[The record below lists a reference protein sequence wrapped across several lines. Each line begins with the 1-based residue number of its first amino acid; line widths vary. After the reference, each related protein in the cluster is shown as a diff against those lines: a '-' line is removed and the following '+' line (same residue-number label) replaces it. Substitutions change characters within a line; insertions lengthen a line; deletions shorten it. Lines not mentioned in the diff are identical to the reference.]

1 VCAGADVINDI
12 SGGVYDEKIL
22 SVAHHYQVPIVL
34 MHMRG
39 YIKSPTHPPT
49 TKAQAVVTD
58 GASQAV
64 FLSFGKCQPQH
75 AADDDAAGQYRLWR

>member
-1 VCAGADVINDI
+1 MWAGADVINDI

-39 YIKSPTHPPT
+39 YMKISPTHPQQRPRP
-49 TKAQAVVTD
+49 VVT
-58 GASQAV
+58 G
-64 FLSFGKCQPQH
+64 
-75 AADDDAAGQYRLWR
+75 DAQ